1 MDSPRFSS
9 KVPFKDDEHDD
20 EGTEAHED
28 SDDDRVGPS
37 TVWRH
42 SSVQQVRA
50 EASIIGLTTCFLPIG
65 GVEAS
70 RRQ

>member
-9 KVPFKDDEHDD
+9 KVPFEDDEHDD

-37 TVWRH
+37 T
-42 SSVQQVRA
+42 A
-50 EASIIGLTTCFLPIG
+50 
-65 GVEAS
+65 
-70 RRQ
+70 